1 MSDTFTIYTIGGGD
15 ILFMV
20 FNAIASM
27 LRPEG
32 GLLYQPLLT
41 MGTIIGG
48 TMAIWM
54 TVFRHEVQPMLKWFI
69 TYAILVTGFVSPIA
83 KVDIR
88 DSMLSGPREVDNVP
102 FALAFGASI
111 ISTLGNGFTQV
122 IEQVFQPSS
131 TESVG
136 GIGITG
142 NGLSTYSKT
151 GFIFGA
157 EAIQSMKHVAFDNQ
171 DIEENMHSFVNQ
183 CVTYDA
189 LIGRKY
195 TLHDLKHS
203 DDLWKLVS
211 EKASKIRGFP
221 WRDVVRDGEKKF
233 VGSNG
238 TEIITCQEGVK
249 KIDALW
255 GGITDSSLT
264 YLSKKIAASMAWGA
278 DQDALSNQLKSYL
291 PGAIQK
297 MTKSAKDAAGQIKQQ
312 LMISSI
318 LKGSEQKT
326 IELGGSPNFEVRR
339 AYLQQRETY
348 QTIGHV
354 IAQGLPSIKN
364 VLEALLYCLFIFVM
378 GLILL
383 PNGIKLLG
391 FYFKV
396 LLWLQLWAP
405 LFAILNFI
413 MTEAMSWRAMSSMK
427 GANGITIG
435 NFVGLSN
442 MAMDMSAIAGYL
454 CSVIPILAWTLLERG
469 GYAFVSMAS
478 NLMGV
483 GTGAATQAATEKA
496 TGNYSFGNMS
506 FENRNMNNRTHLKQD
521 NAPSYTGYGHMI
533 SNEGSSSII
542 SDADGKEILTQNESR
557 GPVSLNMAES
567 REAIL
572 RKHQNEAQTFG
583 ENQQKSGMEARQQA
597 SNHYLEIGEQAQRM
611 LASGVQFQ
619 DQETYNHMKEAADH
633 YNRVEQISNK
643 TGLSKEYINQKAF
656 EGHLGG
662 SFSVPGLT
670 ADIGLKM
677 SKSEN
682 VQMSASEAAE
692 SIIDLSRNTSYQEQY
707 QKMNGFHKNKNV
719 DIQDQDLK
727 QSLDNFSSS
736 YETSNRHEKSA
747 HAYFEH
753 AQSFDKEI
761 AYTKSSSASVNA
773 SFDQEFV
780 DHIGA
785 HKLKHMS
792 VRDKQKAAQQY
803 MDQKVL
809 PEQEKHQKI
818 MQDLK
823 NKEDLKEKYENSQVD
838 QIYGEQ
844 TVMQQEHDS
853 VGARIKKENLGVNES
868 ETKAVIRN
876 VESQNRAGNLKM
888 FNEGTKAKLQHVEAQ
903 QNFDHDAD
911 HHDRHN
917 MGYTQAGA
925 SNDLRKNHKNKK
937 GG

>member
-1 MSDTFTIYTIGGGD
+1 MDTFTIYTIGGGD

-54 TVFRHEVQPMLKWFI
+54 TVFRHEVQPMIKWFI

-83 KVDIR
+83 KVDIK

-142 NGLSTYSKT
+142 NGLSSYSQT

-195 TLHDLKHS
+195 TMHDLKHS
-203 DDLWKLVS
+203 DDLWTLVS
-211 EKASKIRGFP
+211 SKASKIRGFP

-238 TEIITCQEGVK
+238 TEIITCQEGVQ
-249 KIDALW
+249 KIDSLW
-255 GGITDSSLT
+255 GGITNSSLT
-264 YLSKKIAASMAWGA
+264 YLSQKIGANMAWGKESPL
-278 DQDALSNQLKSYL
+278 LSQKLREHL
-291 PGAIQK
+291 PGSINK
-297 MTKSAKDAAGQIKQQ
+297 LTKKAKEASDRVKQQ

-354 IAQGLPSIKN
+354 IAQGLPCIKN

-405 LFAILNFI
+405 LFAMLNFI
-413 MTEAMSWRAMSSMK
+413 MTEAMSWRAMSAMK

-483 GTGAATQAATEKA
+483 GTGAATQAAAEKA

-506 FENRNMNNRTHLKQD
+506 FENRNMNNMSHLKQD
-521 NAPSYTGYGHMI
+521 HAPSYTGYGHMI

-542 SDADGKEILTQNESR
+542 TDADGKEILTQNESR

-567 REAIL
+567 REAML

-597 SNHYLEIGEQAQRM
+597 SNHYLEIGKQAQHM

-643 TGLSKEYINQKAF
+643 TGLSKEYVNQKALEF
-656 EGHLGG
+656 QVGA
-662 SFSVPGLT
+662 SAPSIIADVGLHYKQAESSQMT
-670 ADIGLKM
+670 ASQVG
-677 SKSEN
+677 
-682 VQMSASEAAE
+682 E
-692 SIIDLSRNTSYQEQY
+692 SIIDLSKTSSYQEQH

-785 HKLKHMS
+785 HKLKHLS

-838 QIYGEQ
+838 QIYGGQ
-844 TVMQQEHDS
+844 TAMQQEHDN
-853 VGARIKKENLGVNES
+853 VGARIKKENLGVNEV
-868 ETKAVIRN
+868 ETKAVIQS
-876 VESQNRAGNLKM
+876 VERENQEGNLKM
-888 FNEGTKAKLQHVEAQ
+888 FDEGTKAKLQHVEAQ

-917 MGYTQAGA
+917 MGWSQEGA

>member
-1 MSDTFTIYTIGGGD
+1 MDTFTIYTLGGGD

-27 LRPEG
+27 LRPDSG
-32 GLLYQPLLT
+32 SIITMLVT
-41 MGTIIGG
+41 MGTVVGA

-69 TYAILVTGFVSPIA
+69 TYAILVTGFVSPVS
-83 KVDIR
+83 KVDIK
-88 DSMLSGPREVDNVP
+88 DTMTNQNHVVENVP
-102 FALAFGASI
+102 FALAFGGSI
-111 ISTLGNGFTQV
+111 VSTLGNGFTQV
-122 IEQVFQPSS
+122 IEQVFQPSP

-142 NGLSTYSKT
+142 NGLSTYSQT

-157 EAIQSMKHVAFDNQ
+157 EAIQSMKHVAFDNA

-195 TLHDLKHS
+195 TMHDLKHS

-211 EKASKIRGFP
+211 SKASQIRGFP
-221 WRDVVRDGEKKF
+221 WRDVMRDGSNKF

-238 TEIITCQEGVK
+238 TEIITCKEGVK
-249 KIDALW
+249 KMNHLWRRIEGRSLSAL
-255 GGITDSSLT
+255 
-264 YLSKKIAASMAWGA
+264 YKKIGANMSWGA
-278 DQDALSNQLKSYL
+278 DQRALSNQVKAYL

-354 IAQGLPSIKN
+354 IAQGLPCIKN

-405 LFAILNFI
+405 LFAMLNFI
-413 MTEAMSWRAMSSMK
+413 MTEAMSWRAMSAMK

-483 GTGAATQAATEKA
+483 GTGAATQAATEKT

-506 FENRNMNNRTHLKQD
+506 FENRNMNNMSHLKQD

-542 SDADGKEILTQNESR
+542 TDADGKEILTQNESR

-567 REAIL
+567 REAML

-597 SNHYLEIGEQAQRM
+597 SNHYLEIGKQAQHM
-611 LASGVQFQ
+611 LANGVQFQ
-619 DQETYNHMKEAADH
+619 DQETYNHMREAATT
-633 YNRVEQISNK
+633 I
-643 TGLSKEYINQKAF
+643 
-656 EGHLGG
+656 
-662 SFSVPGLT
+662 
-670 ADIGLKM
+670 
-677 SKSEN
+677 
-682 VQMSASEAAE
+682 
-692 SIIDLSRNTSYQEQY
+692 
-707 QKMNGFHKNKNV
+707 
-719 DIQDQDLK
+719 
-727 QSLDNFSSS
+727 
-736 YETSNRHEKSA
+736 
-747 HAYFEH
+747 
-753 AQSFDKEI
+753 
-761 AYTKSSSASVNA
+761 
-773 SFDQEFV
+773 
-780 DHIGA
+780 
-785 HKLKHMS
+785 
-792 VRDKQKAAQQY
+792 
-803 MDQKVL
+803 
-809 PEQEKHQKI
+809 
-818 MQDLK
+818 
-823 NKEDLKEKYENSQVD
+823 
-838 QIYGEQ
+838 
-844 TVMQQEHDS
+844 TV
-853 VGARIKKENLGVNES
+853 
-868 ETKAVIRN
+868 
-876 VESQNRAGNLKM
+876 
-888 FNEGTKAKLQHVEAQ
+888 
-903 QNFDHDAD
+903 
-911 HHDRHN
+911 
-917 MGYTQAGA
+917 
-925 SNDLRKNHKNKK
+925 
-937 GG
+937 